1 MSIVAVFAKRSRWLL
16 ALLFLAGASGRA
28 DGLSVRNASF
38 EAPVLGRE
46 GQQATNLIEGWTIDG
61 VAGVF
66 ANNGA
71 YGNKMEGGD
80 GEQLVWINGTKPGS
94 IAQVVAAKM
103 EALTVYSVTAS
114 IGLRKDTPLTN
125 GASLLIRLQSFDQD
139 SGKVGR
145 TLAITEVQV
154 GREQLSDEK
163 LNEFTA
169 TFTSGVVPASGAL
182 RVLISTGEL
191 GKEKG
196 DWTIDHVRVE
206 AKPAPQDVAAR
217 LQFAAEPRSFE
228 KKASTKSVRYN
239 RDIRPILSEN
249 CFACHGPD
257 SASRKAGLRLDR
269 FSDAT
274 AKRKDSEPAIVPG
287 DASKSEVMRRILT
300 KDEDDVMPPL
310 KSKKTLTTKQIEL
323 IRTWISEGAE
333 YELHWAYQPPLKSAP
348 PGVKDSKWPRN
359 DIDRFILA
367 RLEREGLTP
376 SAEADQRT
384 LARRVALDLTG
395 LPPTPQMVEEF
406 LKDKSP
412 GAYENYVDRLIAS
425 RAWGEHRG
433 RYWLDAARY
442 ADTHGIH
449 FDNYRE
455 MWTYREWVIKA
466 FNRNLPFDKF
476 TVEQLAGDLLPNPS
490 LEQLTASGFNRC
502 NITSNEGGL
511 IDEEYYVLY
520 MKDRTEAMSQIFM
533 GTSAMCAGCHDHKF
547 DPLTTKEYYS
557 MAAFF
562 NNSTAPSRDGNKKDP
577 APVVVFPKDEDRLRW
592 FILEKDIPS
601 AKERVEA
608 RRKEA
613 RPDYEKWTPIAQP
626 FTAAVSSEG
635 LLLHAPLS
643 SAEEGKITF
652 AAKGAEQNAEI
663 STNQQWLD
671 GHVAAKAFQSVEKA
685 KLKLGDVGDFEK
697 EDKWSYGAWVWI
709 ENKEGAGGLIA
720 RMDEKNGFRGWD
732 LYLDKDRPVAHFV
745 NKWPDNA
752 VRVASNTRIKEKK
765 WTHVFVT
772 YEGNAKASGVKIY
785 VDGKITETES
795 DDKKL
800 TETIKTTVPLTIA
813 HRSDGDVVKGVGL
826 QDVRIYERALKAEEV
841 AGIARN
847 TRAAWLAG
855 KSGDALSKDE
865 KDELYPA
872 WLAILDKPF
881 IKEAAGLARL
891 EQEGRDIRQRG
902 SVAHIFKEKETEPTA
917 YVLYRGE
924 YDRRR
929 DRVIAVTPEFLP
941 PMAEELPRNRLG
953 LARWLVSPQHPLTA
967 RVAVNRFWQEV
978 FGTALVRTTGDFG
991 VSGELPSHPELL
1003 DWLAVDFME
1012 SGWDVKQFFKQIVMS
1027 ATYRQAAVTM
1037 PEKLEKDPQNRL
1049 LARGPRFRMDA
1060 EMIRDYALAA
1070 SGLLVNK
1077 IGGPSVKPYQPE
1089 GVWEAVAMKESD
1101 THDYHQDHGDALYRR
1116 SMYTFWKR
1124 SAPPASMD
1132 VFNAPSRETCT
1143 VRRERTDTPLQ
1154 ALVTLNDTQ
1163 FIEAARNLAERAM
1176 KDGGKTP
1183 KQRLN
1188 YVAERLLARPLG
1200 TQEITVCESVL
1211 KDLLANYRE
1220 HADEAEA
1227 LVAVGESKCDAK
1239 LNHSEL
1245 AAYTMAVNQLM
1256 NLDEVL
1262 TK

>member
-1 MSIVAVFAKRSRWLL
+1 MSIVARFAERSRWLL
-16 ALLFLAGASGRA
+16 ILLCLVGRA
-28 DGLSVRNASF
+28 ARADVLPVGNGSF
-38 EAPVLGRE
+38 EAPALGRD
-46 GQQATNLIEGWTIDG
+46 GQQATNAIEGWTIEG

-66 ANNGA
+66 VNNGA
-71 YGNKMEGGD
+71 YGNKMEGAD
-80 GEQLVWINGTKPGS
+80 SEQLVWINGTKAGS
-94 IAQVVAAKM
+94 IAQVIAPKIQ
-103 EALTVYSVTAS
+103 ALTVYSVTAA

-125 GASLLIRLQSFDQD
+125 GASLLLRLQAFDD
-139 SGKVGR
+139 ADEKFAR
-145 TLAITEVQV
+145 TLGIKEVLL

-163 LNEFTA
+163 LNDFTA
-169 TFTSGVVPASGAL
+169 TFTSGVVPAKGSL
-182 RVLISTGEL
+182 RILISTGEL
-191 GKEKG
+191 GKDRG
-196 DWTIDHVRVE
+196 DWTIDNVRVE
-206 AKPAPQDVAAR
+206 AKPAPADVAAR
-217 LQFAAEPRSFE
+217 LESAAEPRSFE
-228 KKASTKSVRYN
+228 KKASAKSVRYN

-249 CFACHGPD
+249 CFVCHGPD

-269 FSDAT
+269 FAEAT

-287 DASKSEVMRRILT
+287 DLSRSEAMRRILT
-300 KDEDDVMPPL
+300 KDEDDVMPPP
-310 KSKKTLTTKQIEL
+310 KSKKKLTAKQIEL
-323 IRTWISEGAE
+323 IRTWIAQGAE

-348 PGVKDSKWPRN
+348 PAVKNVKWACN

-367 RLEREGLTP
+367 RLEREGITP
-376 SAEADQRT
+376 APEADART

-395 LPPTPQMVEEF
+395 LPPTPEMVDTF
-406 LKDKSP
+406 LKDKSAK
-412 GAYENYVDRLIAS
+412 AYENYVDRLLS
-425 RAWGEHRG
+425 SSAWGEHRG

-455 MWTYREWVIKA
+455 MWTFREWVIKA
-466 FNRNLPFDKF
+466 FNRNLPFDQF
-476 TVEQLAGDLLPNPS
+476 TVEQLAGDLLPNPT
-490 LEQLTASGFNRC
+490 LEQQIASGFNRC

-511 IDEEYYVLY
+511 IDEEYLVLY
-520 MKDRTEAMSQIFM
+520 MKDRTEAVSQIFM

-557 MAAFF
+557 LAAFF

-577 APVVVFPKDEDRLRW
+577 APVVVVPTEVDRVRW
-592 FILEKDIPS
+592 FALEKETPV
-601 AKERVEA
+601 AKERVDN

-613 RPDYEKWTPIAQP
+613 RPEYEKWTPVAQP
-626 FTAAVSSEG
+626 LADAIPTQG
-635 LLLHAPLS
+635 LLLSAPLTS
-643 SAEEGKITF
+643 
-652 AAKGAEQNAEI
+652 AKGTNVHFKVNGEERTEEVA
-663 STNQQWLD
+663 TNQTWID
-671 GHVAAKAFQSVEKA
+671 GHVAAKAFQSSSDF

-697 EDKWSYGAWVWI
+697 DASWSYGAWVRI
-709 ENKEGAGGLIA
+709 EDKEGAGGLIA
-720 RMDEKNGFRGWD
+720 RMDEKNSFRGWD

-752 VRVASNTRIKEKK
+752 VRVASKTRIEPKK

-772 YEGNAKASGVKIY
+772 YDGSEKASGVKIF
-785 VDGKITETES
+785 VNGKIAETDA

-800 TETIKTTVPLTIA
+800 TDTIRNTVPLTIA
-813 HRSDGDVVKGVGL
+813 HRSDGAVVTNVGL
-826 QDVRIYERALKAEEV
+826 QDVRIYSRTLKAEEV

-847 TRAAWLAG
+847 THAAWLAG
-855 KSGDALSKDE
+855 KTADAITKE
-865 KDELYPA
+865 ERDELYPA
-872 WLAILDKPF
+872 WLAVLDKPF
-881 IKEAAGLARL
+881 MKEAATLATL
-891 EQEGRDIRQRG
+891 EQEDRDIRARG
-902 SVAHIFKEKETEPTA
+902 SVAHVFKEKESEATA

-929 DRVIAVTPEFLP
+929 DRVLAMTPEFLP

-978 FGTALVRTTGDFG
+978 FGTGLVRTAGDFG
-991 VSGELPSHPELL
+991 VSGELPSHPELF

-1012 SGWDVKQFFKQIVMS
+1012 NSWDVKRFFKQIVMS
-1027 ATYRQAAVTM
+1027 ATYRQSAVTT
-1037 PEKLEKDPQNRL
+1037 PETLLKDPQNRL
-1049 LARGPRFRMDA
+1049 LARAPHYRMDA
-1060 EMIRDYALAA
+1060 EMVRDYALAA

-1132 VFNAPSRETCT
+1132 IFNAPSRETCT
-1143 VRRERTDTPLQ
+1143 MRRERTDTPLQ

-1163 FIEAARNLAERAM
+1163 FIEAARHLAERAM
-1176 KDGGKTP
+1176 KEAGKAP
-1183 KQRLN
+1183 RQRLN
-1188 YVAERLLARPLG
+1188 YVAERLLARPLRP
-1200 TQEITVCESVL
+1200 EELKVCESIL
-1211 KDLLANYRE
+1211 DDLLKNYRE
-1220 HADEAEA
+1220 HKDDAEA
-1227 LVAVGESKCDAK
+1227 LLAVGESKYDPRANK
-1239 LNHSEL
+1239 SEL

-1256 NLDEVL
+1256 NLDEIL